1 MKKTSGTCRRDKL
14 LRGSQSSRAAQ
25 RGSKNDA
32 FELHL
37 RREYRGFP
45 FRPAVRSLKTIRTQ
59 PAIAKSSAASEGWP
73 CPRGWRRMNLLS
85 LTQRGRLL
93 AAGGQLTRARLKR

>member
-1 MKKTSGTCRRDKL
+1 ML
-14 LRGSQSSRAAQ
+14 AQ

-45 FRPAVRSLKTIRTQ
+45 FRPAVRSLKTISCAQ
-59 PAIAKSSAASEGWP
+59 PAIAKSSRHERGMALPEGLAQDELAFADAA
-73 CPRGWRRMNLLS
+73 
-85 LTQRGRLL
+85 GRLL